1 MKNGKY
7 GRRNG
12 NIWKKAAVLMS
23 LALCLGAG
31 SVLPVQ
37 AYFKNPLA
45 ADSRYRPVNFGM
57 GYEVYVDLSRLE
69 TIPGQGGNWVFK
81 VPMFNSKEDSGQIEG
96 TYTITYKIDRSREAW
111 VYDEGTHSWQAVPM
125 SKRIQHSQMAD
136 YVAVNLCYKAKT
148 GKYLYDAGQYAQA
161 MERYYR
167 GPAVMPAVGDVP

>member
-37 AYFKNPLA
+37 AYFKSPLA

-57 GYEVYVDLSRLE
+57 GYEVYVDLSCLE
-69 TIPGQGGNWVFK
+69 TIPGQGGDWVFK

-96 TYTITYKIDRSREAW
+96 TYTITYKIDRSREAG
-111 VYDEGTHSWQAVPM
+111 VYDEGTHSWQAVP
-125 SKRIQHSQMAD
+125 
-136 YVAVNLCYKAKT
+136 CYKAKT